1 MKTFYKAPPEAI
13 RDALLPFTTI
23 RKHFIDAMIEAK
35 DEEEVHAIMA
45 QTSVGKR
52 YLKGTEGFEDDI
64 PLRVQYDTANHHIH
78 FSTHPSVVLLSYIF
92 VKQAEVYDIITI
104 LKASDTILHQT
115 K

>member
-1 MKTFYKAPPEAI
+1 MP
-13 RDALLPFTTI
+13 
-23 RKHFIDAMIEAK
+23 K

-52 YLKGTEGFEDDI
+52 YLKGVEGFEDDI
-64 PLRVQYDTANHHIH
+64 PLRVQYETANHHIH

-104 LKASDTILHQT
+104 LEGIQIPSCT
-115 K
+115 KQNSKITYHRQF

>member
-1 MKTFYKAPPEAI
+1 
-13 RDALLPFTTI
+13 
-23 RKHFIDAMIEAK
+23 MIEAK

-64 PLRVQYDTANHHIH
+64 PLRVQYDTANPPHSFFHTP
-78 FSTHPSVVLLSYIF
+78 FRSF
-92 VKQAEVYDIITI
+92 VI
-104 LKASDTILHQT
+104 LYLCKANAKYMISSPFWKASDTILHQA